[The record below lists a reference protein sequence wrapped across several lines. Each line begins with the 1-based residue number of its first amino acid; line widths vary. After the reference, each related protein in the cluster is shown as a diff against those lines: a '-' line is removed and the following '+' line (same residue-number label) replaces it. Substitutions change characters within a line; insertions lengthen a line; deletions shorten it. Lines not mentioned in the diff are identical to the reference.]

1 MAQQKQLESNVVFYR
16 TLAASQGNELS
27 QSIFG
32 EVGASVIMSNAQI
45 FMRGL
50 CESWR
55 TGTWQPYSLS
65 NGGYFMSPNPD
76 SPPEGFLLRH
86 SANDFAEVVT
96 PHLTGVIVYLYAYS
110 QLSVHRTF
118 GSKVWAQQHE
128 LLQEYVRG
136 LPERNRS
143 LIFRAVT

>member
-1 MAQQKQLESNVVFYR
+1 MAHQIELEKKAVFHRALSAVQGKEFSQK
-16 TLAASQGNELS
+16 
-27 QSIFG
+27 IFG
-32 EVGASVIMSNAQI
+32 EVGSSVIMSNAQI

-65 NGGYFMSPNPD
+65 NGGYFMAPNAD
-76 SPPEGFLLRH
+76 QGEGFLLRH

-96 PHLTGVIVYLYAYS
+96 PHLTGVIVFLYAYS

-118 GSKVWAQQHE
+118 SSKVWAQQHE
-128 LLQEYVRG
+128 HLQEYVRG
-136 LPERNRS
+136 LPERDRT

>member
-1 MAQQKQLESNVVFYR
+1 MAHLIELERMAVFHR
-16 TLAASQGNELS
+16 ALSAVQGSELS
-27 QSIFG
+27 QKIFG
-32 EVGASVIMSNAQI
+32 EIGATVIMNNVQI

-50 CESWR
+50 CEGWR

-65 NGGYFMSPNPD
+65 NGGYFMSPNADVPG
-76 SPPEGFLLRH
+76 EGFLLRH

-96 PHLTGVIVYLYAYS
+96 PHLTGVIVFLYAYS

-118 GSKVWAQQHE
+118 SSKVWAQQHE
-128 LLQEYVRG
+128 HLQEYVRG
-136 LPERNRS
+136 LPERDRT